1 MANVVLNPTFATAD
15 PLGEPGEA
23 QHWARVSHQHYPGFA
38 SFRQPHSFYATSERF
53 QFEDAPA
60 RVVGTEPFEYGRA
73 TAVGSTTTLTDST
86 KHWEINEWSGH
97 TFRIVSGT
105 GFGYADVTV
114 ATNDAT
120 TLTYALQP
128 FTPDTTSRYVMDKP
142 FVFPTAPQWSFIVS
156 AVMVSPI
163 NAIQFNGV
171 DLRGAVLPGSSFKIT
186 GGPPDTQLDGY
197 WTVVRVDLVGSDSV
211 IYVSEDVLAMA
222 PGARSAFSP
231 ILTCT
236 AHEHAWQASVADTTA
251 YPIAP
256 IVAGQTI
263 EVRIDRGNAQTIAFI
278 GGETTAQN
286 VAEVIDELLVGGG
299 ARVTGGQVE
308 VYSDSRGPTSFVQV
322 EPITAGLTFDL
333 HEFRGY
339 GQWAQMWPLYFT
351 NAADATTAEIADVL
365 GEHWH
370 HVRATYPGGAAGD
383 AVHVETERNGA
394 TATLFIDDALGGFHD
409 AAPLGWPIDPRV
421 ATIDDELLFEVN
433 GVPVSVILAP
443 GLLGDRT
450 PELVSGKILATFI
463 AYGVDAT
470 STYSADRVYVDSRVS
485 LVCTGGTANADI
497 GFPTTFTTYGGGTA
511 ARVIGFAGSY
521 AVGVDDV
528 GWFSDFSDVTSLYAL
543 FAADSPV
550 ALNADTFAWS
560 EIYETMDAVT
570 NYYAPFA
577 SFYEVGTATGGSPTS
592 LIDTRRNWA
601 VDEFAGLTFKVVSGT
616 GSTFGAVTIVSNTVN
631 TLVYVAPGFTADAT
645 THYRIDG
652 AWTVLADSFD
662 QAWDNE
668 WLATYNPFTPV
679 AGAWKPPGMAPSA
692 QIVGREL
699 TFPLTI
705 RSNANK
711 LTIRSETDG
720 VWYTVTLTGGIYT
733 TVAALVSHLN
743 TRLAITG
750 ITDDVI
756 FGNDGNAL
764 TLGWDGTAN
773 ADGALHLASGIGLSA
788 GADARGTLG
797 LWPLASDT
805 GAASVAVPGG
815 FYDGDPV
822 GTWDANN
829 QYGVD
834 PFSRLVFDTVQDP
847 DLATWQPQING
858 DLAAEFNTTT
868 AYTHSYAEQFKF
880 PTWYGAYVT
889 PGAGS
894 GWAPAM
900 FDSALVPEP
909 FEDFA
914 HGW

>member
-38 SFRQPHSFYATSERF
+38 NFRQPHSFYATSERF

-73 TAVGSTTTLTDST
+73 TAGSPTTLTDST
-86 KHWEINEWSGH
+86 KSWTVNEWTGH

-105 GFGYADVTV
+105 GFGYAYVTV

-120 TLTYALQP
+120 TLTYAAQL
-128 FTPDTTSRYVMDKP
+128 FTPDTTSRYIMDKP
-142 FVFPTAPQWSFIVS
+142 FVLPTVPQWTFPVA
-156 AVMVSPI
+156 AVFVAPT

-171 DLRGAVLPGSSFKIT
+171 DLRSAILPGSSFQVV
-186 GGPPDTQLDGY
+186 GVAPNTQLDGY
-197 WTVVRVDLVGSDSV
+197 WTVVSIALVGANSV
-211 IYVSEDVLAMA
+211 VYVSEDVLAMA
-222 PGARSAFSP
+222 PGAVANLP
-231 ILTCT
+231 PVLACT
-236 AHEHAWQASVADTTA
+236 AHEHAFQASVTDTTA

-256 IVAGQTI
+256 IGAGQTI
-263 EVRIDRGNAQTIAFI
+263 EARIGRGDIQVIAFL

-299 ARVTGGQVE
+299 ARVTGGQVQ
-308 VYSDSRGPTSFVQV
+308 VYSDARGPTSFVQV

-333 HEFRGY
+333 HESRGY
-339 GQWAQMWPLYFT
+339 GQWAQMWSLYFA

-370 HVRATYPGGAAGD
+370 HVRVRYPGGAAGD
-383 AVHVETERNGA
+383 AVHVETERKGA
-394 TATLFIDDALGGFHD
+394 TATLFIDDAVGGFHD
-409 AAPLGWPIDPRV
+409 AANWAVIVDRV
-421 ATIDDELLFEVN
+421 TGINDELWFDVN
-433 GVPVSVILAP
+433 GSPVTVTLPP
-443 GLLGDRT
+443 GLTT
-450 PELVSGKILATFI
+450 PEFTSGAIMARFASVSF
-463 AYGVDAT
+463 DAT
-470 STYSADRVYVDSRVS
+470 SSYSSDRVYVDSRVA

-497 GFPTTFTTYGGGTA
+497 GFPTTFTAYGGGTA
-511 ARVIGFAGSY
+511 ARVIGFAGAT

-528 GWFSDFSDVTSLYAL
+528 GWFSDFSDVTSVFAL
-543 FAADSPV
+543 FSADSPA

-560 EIYETMDAVT
+560 EIYATMDAVT

-577 SFYEVGTATGGSPTS
+577 SFYEVGTATGGSPTT
-592 LIDTRRNWA
+592 LVDTRRDWA
-601 VDEFAGLTFKVVSGT
+601 VDELAGLTFQVVSGT
-616 GSTFGAVTIVSNTVN
+616 GSTFGAVTIVSNTSD

-662 QAWDNE
+662 QAWSNE

-679 AGAWKPPGMAPSA
+679 AGAWKPPGMTPSA

-699 TFPLTI
+699 TFPLTV

-711 LTIRSETDG
+711 LTIRSETDNT
-720 VWYTVTLTGGIYT
+720 WYTLSVTTGIYAT
-733 TVAALVSHLN
+733 ITALVTALN
-743 TRLAITG
+743 HPATGLPSTG

-756 FGNDGNAL
+756 FGHDGNVL

-773 ADGALHLASGIGLSA
+773 ADGALHLASGIGLVA
-788 GADARGTLG
+788 GADVRATLG

-805 GAASVAVPGG
+805 GASSVAVPGG

-858 DLAAEFNTTT
+858 DLAALFNTTKPSPD
-868 AYTHSYAEQFKF
+868 SYAERFAF
-880 PTWYGAYVT
+880 PNWYGAYVT
-889 PGAGS
+889 PGG
-894 GWAPAM
+894 GHLWAVAM
-900 FDSALVPEP
+900 FDSLIVPQDA
-909 FEDFA
+909 EDFEE
-914 HGW
+914 GW